1 MLTGM
6 SDIAPSFENLF
17 TPTARLVSCEEP
29 PELDDLNLGD
39 FVVCSTGWGIDEYA
53 EEAKGRGIHVLHGE
67 YRYQNERVI
76 SKTAKRRSVIRG
88 YTPLSGHDGETP
100 PHSEKETLQNATDA
114 FAATWDS
121 LSTDL
126 DLNPHFEDATG
137 LVPAPWLSYLPFP
150 ALNPAQAQTAPHIT
164 DSDRSVV
171 VTAPTGAGKTVIGM
185 MAVLKAILDKGKKA
199 AWLVPQRSLTAEL
212 DQELEAWRGQGLKI
226 VALSGE
232 TATDT
237 EKTKDADLWVAT
249 TEKFEALCRSSSMRE
264 TIAEIDTIVV
274 DEIHLLGD
282 PSRGAVLETL
292 LARVGAEK
300 LPVRVVGLSAT
311 AANAAA
317 VADWLN
323 ADLVPISWRP
333 TRQTQQMLMVPSD
346 TANGDARNRNTV
358 CANIVADVSRNNG
371 STIIFCGT
379 KAKVRSAALA
389 IARSRGVDVNNADPS
404 DNAAVHAAA
413 HEAGVGLHYS
423 DWPHKKQ
430 AEKEFRDHT
439 SDVLVA
445 TSTLAAGVNLPA
457 RAVIVRDT
465 TIGQNWMEVSMVQQ
479 MFGRAGRAGK
489 EAEGWSF
496 LIADPYEIGHWRKKL
511 ADGYAIRSGLTSN
524 LADHLLGEIVQGN
537 VTSLKEGERWWE
549 HTFAHHEGE
558 SGSAELTKARD
569 TLDKFGFIKLD
580 TEQDPVDPKVSATRL
595 GQITSRMMVS
605 VSDARGLIAALNGK
619 EAPATPKNANQAED
633 LLIRTVAD
641 QAYALSNAQAAN
653 GTQAPMVRRVLDS
666 RGDVNNFSSASKSQD
681 RGGQTSLKGNYVSQ
695 AGLFLALRSPNT
707 FAAKGGQVAGI
718 NRSLFNPAIY
728 DSPRIFAWLTA
739 VGSLKAVPPWASA
752 VALDLGARITWKTLL
767 PKRGDGRLLAAMER
781 TVPATRANRLVPAL
795 FQESKRAGVSTPAR
809 LTATAAPDGVAQSR
823 LQTTAQKTVRLE
835 DGSFSKGV
843 TAFVALDGK
852 KWAPIKA
859 GEKIGNRLAVGFH
872 ASGDASGTGWL
883 EVH

>member
-1 MLTGM
+1 MPDST
-6 SDIAPSFENLF
+6 STFEDIATTMS
-17 TPTARLVSCEEP
+17 RLITCEEP
-29 PELDDLNLGD
+29 PELSELDPGDL
-39 FVVCSTGWGIDEYA
+39 VICSTDWGIEEYA
-53 EEAKGRGIHVLHGE
+53 DEAGERGIHVRHGE
-67 YRYQNERVI
+67 YRYQHERIV

-88 YTPLSGHDGETP
+88 YTPLSGHDGEVP
-100 PHSEKETLQNATDA
+100 PHSERETLQHATDA
-114 FAATWDS
+114 FAATWDA
-121 LSTDL
+121 LGTEL
-126 DLNPHFEDATG
+126 DLNPHFESADAH
-137 LVPAPWLSYLPFP
+137 VPASWLPYLPFP
-150 ALNPAQAQTAPHIT
+150 TLNPAQAQTAPHIT
-164 DSDRSVV
+164 DSDRSVI

-185 MAVLKAILDKGKKA
+185 MSVLKAILDKGRKA

-212 DQELEAWRGQGLKI
+212 DQELEAWRGQGLKV

-237 EKTKDADLWVAT
+237 KRTQEADLWVAT

-300 LPVRVVGLSAT
+300 LPVRIVGLSAT

-317 VADWLN
+317 VADWLE
-323 ADLVPISWRP
+323 ADLVPIAWRP
-333 TRQTQQMLMVPSD
+333 TRQTQQMLLIPSD
-346 TANGDARNRNTV
+346 TATGDSRNRNLV
-358 CANIVADVSRNNG
+358 CANIVADVSRNDG

-379 KAKVRSAALA
+379 KAKVRSTALA
-389 IARSRGVDVNNADPS
+389 IARSRGVDVNNIDPS
-404 DNAAVHAAA
+404 DNAAVHAAS

-430 AEKEFRDHT
+430 AEKEFREHT

-465 TIGQNWMEVSMVQQ
+465 TIGPNWMEVSMVQQ

-511 ADGYAIRSGLTSN
+511 AEGYAIRSGLTTN

-537 VTSLKEGERWWE
+537 VTTIKGAEQWWE

-558 SGSAELTKARD
+558 SGSAELTKARE
-569 TLDKFGFIKLD
+569 TLDKFGFIDLD
-580 TEQDPVDPKVSATRL
+580 AEQDPVDPRVIATRL

-605 VSDARGLIAALNGK
+605 VADARSLIAALNGK
-619 EAPATPKNANQAED
+619 DAPDTPKNANQAED
-633 LLIRTVAD
+633 LLVRTIAD
-641 QAYALSNAQAAN
+641 QVHALSNAQAAT
-653 GTQAPMVRRVLDS
+653 GDQAPMVRRVLDA
-666 RGDVNNFSSASKSQD
+666 RGDVNNLPTGRRTTG
-681 RGGQTSLKGNYVSQ
+681 RGGQDSLKGNYVSQ

-707 FAAKGGQVAGI
+707 FSAKGGQVVGI
-718 NRSLFNPAIY
+718 NRSLLNPAIY

-752 VALDLGARITWKTLL
+752 VALDLGARVTWKALL
-767 PKRGDGRLLAAMER
+767 PKRGEGRLLASLER
-781 TVPATRANRLVPAL
+781 SVPRTRTMKLVPRL
-795 FQESKRAGVSTPAR
+795 FEEARRAGISSPAR
-809 LTATAAPDGVAQSR
+809 LTAVAAPEGASQAR
-823 LQTTAQKTVRLE
+823 LQDAAKKSVRI
-835 DGSFSKGV
+835 DGGTFSKGT
-843 TAFVALDGK
+843 TAFVAIDGR
-852 KWAPIKA
+852 KWAPLKA
-859 GEKIGNRLAVGFH
+859 GERIGDRLAVGFH
-872 ASGDASGTGWL
+872 SSGDASGTGWL